1 MKKFLSMAV
10 LCAGVMGSANAV
22 VLMSENFDAMTVG
35 NPLAGNA
42 GFDAFSDSQYFVS
55 NARSVSGSNSA
66 RIDTGAQSTY
76 WAWKNLGPG
85 VGTTGPNKI
94 VIASA
99 DIYIESTGTVDTLTG
114 LDAYNSAVN
123 RIAAVRVQKST
134 GVVSLVVG
142 TATAT
147 NLVALTDRW
156 NKLELVMDFNAG
168 TARAVLNGVA
178 SANSITISTAN
189 GVADVDLYSVRN
201 NGATSASHYDN
212 YMVQAVPEPA
222 TMTVLALGLAAI
234 ARRRK
239 VA

>member
-1 MKKFLSMAV
+1 
-10 LCAGVMGSANAV
+10 
-22 VLMSENFDAMTVG
+22 
-35 NPLAGNA
+35 
-42 GFDAFSDSQYFVS
+42 
-55 NARSVSGSNSA
+55 
-66 RIDTGAQSTY
+66 
-76 WAWKNLGPG
+76 
-85 VGTTGPNKI
+85 
-94 VIASA
+94 
-99 DIYIESTGTVDTLTG
+99 
-114 LDAYNSAVN
+114 
-123 RIAAVRVQKST
+123 VQKST

-222 TMTVLALGLAAI
+222 TMTVLVLGLAAI